1 MLGVGGVA
9 SAQAPQNALKP
20 ICSWGPNPTN
30 LELKVYVPSKLPP
43 KPAVIL
49 AIHYCGGT
57 GPAYANLTEY
67 SSLADSK
74 GFVVLYPTTNNDNHC
89 WDVASTR
96 SLTRNG
102 GGDSTGLA
110 HMVRWAIRKYRAD
123 PRRVFLTG
131 ISSGCLMSNVMAATY
146 PDLFA
151 AASCYSGA
159 AAGCLA
165 GSPGSSPA
173 TADPACG
180 AGRIVKTPAEWA
192 AVAGDMY
199 PGYTGAYPRFQT
211 WHGEAD
217 DFVSY
222 PNLAEQLKQWS
233 ALLSVSFSHN
243 VTDTPEPGYTKMVYG
258 DGTKLV
264 GYSARGVGHVVPAHE
279 TSDLEWFGL

>member
-1 MLGVGGVA
+1 M
-9 SAQAPQNALKP
+9 
-20 ICSWGPNPTN
+20 
-30 LELKVYVPSKLPP
+30 
-43 KPAVIL
+43 
-49 AIHYCGGT
+49 
-57 GPAYANLTEY
+57 
-67 SSLADSK
+67 
-74 GFVVLYPTTNNDNHC
+74 LYPTTNNDSHC

-110 HMVRWAIRKYRAD
+110 SMVRWAIRKYRAD
-123 PRRVFLTG
+123 PKRVFLTG
-131 ISSGCLMSNVMAATY
+131 ISSGCLMTNVMAATY

-173 TADPACG
+173 TADRACG
-180 AGRIVKTPAEWA
+180 AGRVVKTPAEWA
-192 AVAGDMY
+192 AVARDMY
-199 PGYTGAYPRFQT
+199 PGYAGAYPRFQT
-211 WHGEAD
+211 WHGEDD

-233 ALLSVSFSHN
+233 ALLGVSFSHN
-243 VTDTPEPGYTKMVYG
+243 VTDTPEPGYTKIVYG

-279 TSDLEWFGL
+279 TSDFEWFGL